1 MGLPTVTELIE
12 SKLTLHPVQRFVV
25 KLLYGIPLETRYRGI
40 FIRPSPNL
48 APSLLFTERDY
59 LTYLFDHKM
68 CNVSEERPEGYQT
81 LALAAGRRSG
91 KSLIQKTIATCEFLR
106 LLAIPDPHSYYGI
119 PLNNSITIGM
129 VGSFG
134 SSAVSYQE
142 TIVSVKKYC
151 TAAQSS
157 WSHRSNDFSVKTE
170 SGGKVILG
178 PRSYFSQLLN
188 GVRHMTLC
196 FDDLACNDG
205 GRDAWNELLTTLLSC
220 TAPVDVSNRKVIG
233 PSDTKLV
240 LCSTFPEVEQPE
252 DVFEQ
257 FFTNCFKFRSK
268 GTLALKL
275 PTWHLNPTLDANYYD
290 QMRRVC
296 GDSRFFSDYAA
307 RCKYASP
314 LWRLTYE

>member
-1 MGLPTVTELIE
+1 MGLPTVTELIQQIA
-12 SKLTLHPVQRFVV
+12 LHPVQRFVL
-25 KLLYGIPLETRYRGI
+25 KLLYGVPLETKWQGVPI
-40 FIRPSPNL
+40 KPSPDGHDSS
-48 APSLLFTERDY
+48 SLLFTERDY

-68 CNVSEERPEGYQT
+68 CNVSEEIPEGYHT
-81 LALAAGRRSG
+81 LVLAAGRRSG

-134 SSAVSYQE
+134 SFSVSYQE
-142 TIVSVKKYC
+142 TVVSVIKYF

-157 WSHRSNDFSVKTE
+157 WSLSNDFSVRTE
-170 SGGKVILG
+170 SGGKVVLS
-178 PRSYFSQLLN
+178 PRSYSSRMLLN
-188 GVRHMTLC
+188 GVRHMSLC
-196 FDDLACNDG
+196 FDDLACNG
-205 GRDAWNELLTTLLSC
+205 GRDAWDELLPTILSC

-257 FFTNCFKFRSK
+257 CFTNCFKFRSK

-275 PTWHLNPTLDANYYD
+275 PTWHLNPTLNADYYD
-290 QMRRVC
+290 QMQKAC
-296 GDSRFFSDYAA
+296 GDSRFFNDYAA
-307 RCKYASP
+307 RCKY
-314 LWRLTYE
+314 E